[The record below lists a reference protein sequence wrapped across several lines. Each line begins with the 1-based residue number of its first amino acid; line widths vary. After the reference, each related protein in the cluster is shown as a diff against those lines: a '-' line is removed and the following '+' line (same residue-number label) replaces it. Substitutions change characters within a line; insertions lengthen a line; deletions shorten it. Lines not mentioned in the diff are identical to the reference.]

1 MISLTRAAQARAATL
16 GRAFVLP
23 DDVKAMAASVLAH
36 RLVPRS
42 RGAVGSGTA
51 RDVVRELLERV
62 PVPLG
67 VSR

>member
-1 MISLTRAAQARAATL
+1 VAAA
-16 GRAFVLP
+16 
-23 DDVKAMAASVLAH
+23 VLAH

-42 RGAVGSGTA
+42 RGTVASGTA

>member
-1 MISLTRAAQARAATL
+1 
-16 GRAFVLP
+16 
-23 DDVKAMAASVLAH
+23 VLAH